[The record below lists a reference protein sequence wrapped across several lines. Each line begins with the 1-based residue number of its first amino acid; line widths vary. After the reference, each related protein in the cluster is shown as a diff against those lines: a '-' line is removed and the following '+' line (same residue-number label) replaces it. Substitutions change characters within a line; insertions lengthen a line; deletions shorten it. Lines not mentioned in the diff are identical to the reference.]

1 VSRTVRC
8 RSVGTALAVV
18 LCAPLLISA
27 TPGGDRSAVASASS
41 RWGAEWFPNV
51 ELTTH
56 EGEKVRFFDD
66 VIEGK
71 VVAINFIFTKCRN
84 TCPAET
90 AKMRQVQRL
99 LGDRV
104 GKDVFIYSISLD
116 PRWDTP
122 ERLKAYAEKFEVRPG
137 WTFLT
142 GDIDDI
148 DLIQK
153 KLGMLI
159 EDLDDPEDH
168 NTSLIVG
175 NQVTGRWQKRSAHDS
190 PQVLASLLGEALH
203 GYKAGTRVG
212 RRQSYDAAKVV
223 PAFTRGEYLF
233 RTRCS
238 TCHTIGGG
246 DEVGPDLLDVTE
258 IRDREWLVRWLK
270 VPDEML
276 EEKDP
281 LAIALFEKFDELAMP
296 NLKLGDIEV
305 EALIEYMAT
314 ESRRLGKAAGSAN
327 AADVDHAR
335 AMPE

>member
-1 VSRTVRC
+1 VAV
-8 RSVGTALAVV
+8 ALVV
-18 LCAPLLISA
+18 VVCAPVLIAA
-27 TPGGDRSAVASASS
+27 TLGGDRPAVASAAS
-41 RWGAEWFPNV
+41 RWGADWFPNV

-122 ERLKAYAEKFEVRPG
+122 ERLKAYAEKFEVQPG

-148 DLIQK
+148 NLIQK

-175 NQVTGRWQKRSAHDS
+175 NQVTGRWQKRSPHDDA
-190 PQVLASLLGEALH
+190 QVLASLLGEALH

-212 RRQSYDAAKVV
+212 KRQSYDAATVV
-223 PAFTRGEYLF
+223 PAFTRGEYLY

-258 IRDREWLVRWLK
+258 IRDRDWLVRWLK

-281 LAIALFEKFDELAMP
+281 IAMALFKKYDELPMP

-305 EALIEYMAT
+305 EALIEYMET
-314 ESRRLGKAAGSAN
+314 ESRRVRWLPTKLAPSLIEAS
-327 AADVDHAR
+327 R
-335 AMPE
+335 ASPPR

>member
-1 VSRTVRC
+1 M
-8 RSVGTALAVV
+8 VV
-18 LCAPLLISA
+18 LCAPVLIAS
-27 TPGGDRSAVASASS
+27 TLGGDHPAVASAAS
-41 RWGAEWFPNV
+41 RWGADYFPNV

-71 VVAINFIFTKCRN
+71 VVAINFIFTKCRT

-148 DLIQK
+148 NLIQK
-153 KLGMLI
+153 KLGLLI
-159 EDLDDPEDH
+159 EDLEDPDDH
-168 NTSLIVG
+168 NITLIVG
-175 NQVTGRWQKRSAHDS
+175 NQVTGRWQKRSPHDNA
-190 PQVLASLLGEALH
+190 QVLASLLGEALH
-203 GYKAGTRVG
+203 GYKAGTRVVE
-212 RRQSYDAAKVV
+212 RPRYDAATVV
-223 PAFTRGEYLF
+223 PPFTRGEYLF

-238 TCHTIGGG
+238 TCHTIGEG
-246 DEVGPDLLDVTE
+246 DEVGPDLLGVTE
-258 IRDREWLVRWLK
+258 IRDRKWLARWLK

-281 LAIALFEKFDELAMP
+281 IAMALFEEFDELVMP
-296 NLKLGDIEV
+296 NLKLGNVEV
-305 EALIEYMAT
+305 EALIEYMET
-314 ESRRLGKAAGSAN
+314 ESRRFGKAGPTASAG
-327 AADVDHAR
+327 ADPAR
-335 AMPE
+335 VTPD